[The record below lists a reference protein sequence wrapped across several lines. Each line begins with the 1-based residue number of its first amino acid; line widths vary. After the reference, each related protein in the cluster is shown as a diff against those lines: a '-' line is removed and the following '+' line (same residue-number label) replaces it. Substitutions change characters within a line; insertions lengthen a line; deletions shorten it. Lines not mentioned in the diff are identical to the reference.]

1 MNFELPPLNEI
12 TSSVPELSEA
22 ELAAAPSTTL
32 MSLANNMSASLS
44 ELNNEA
50 TNLKT
55 RYDKISATVSTLGS
69 GGGRTLVDN
78 ISSLASIGT
87 SISET
92 IGPVKSTASIMGDIK
107 DTGAGVSMLTN
118 MEDTGSSEG
127 DAVNFTDKIGAY
139 YEDLT
144 SGF

>member
-1 MNFELPPLNEI
+1 MNFELPPLNESS
-12 TSSVPELSEA
+12 TSVPELSEG

-32 MSLANNMSASLS
+32 MSLANSMSASLS
-44 ELNNEA
+44 ELNSQA
-50 TNLKT
+50 TTLKT
-55 RYDKISATVSTLGS
+55 RYDKISGEISTLGS

-87 SISET
+87 SIAESV
-92 IGPVKSTASIMGDIK
+92 GPVKSTVSIMGDIK
-107 DTGAGVSMLTN
+107 DTGSDMLTN
-118 MEDTGSSEG
+118 TEEAGSTPG
-127 DAVNFTDKIGAY
+127 DAQDFTTKIGDY

>member
-1 MNFELPPLNEI
+1 MNFELPPLNESS
-12 TSSVPELSEA
+12 TSVPDLSEE

-32 MSLANNMSASLS
+32 MSLANSMSASLS
-44 ELNNEA
+44 ELHSEA
-50 TNLKT
+50 TTLKT
-55 RYDKISATVSTLGS
+55 RYDKISAEISTLGS

-87 SISET
+87 SISES
-92 IGPVKSTASIMGDIK
+92 IGPVKSTVSIMGDIK
-107 DTGAGVSMLTN
+107 DTGSDMLTN
-118 MEDTGSSEG
+118 TEEAGSTPEDAQ
-127 DAVNFTDKIGAY
+127 DFTTKIGDY

>member
-1 MNFELPPLNEI
+1 MNFELPPLTEI
-12 TSSVPELSEA
+12 TSSVPELSEE

-44 ELNNEA
+44 ELYNEA

-55 RYDKISATVSTLGS
+55 RYDKISATVSTIGS

-87 SISET
+87 SISES
-92 IGPVKSTASIMGDIK
+92 IGPVKSTVSIMGDIQ
-107 DTGAGVSMLTN
+107 DTGSDMLTN
-118 MEDTGSSEG
+118 MDDTGSSPEAAT
-127 DAVNFTDKIGAY
+127 DFTSKIGDY